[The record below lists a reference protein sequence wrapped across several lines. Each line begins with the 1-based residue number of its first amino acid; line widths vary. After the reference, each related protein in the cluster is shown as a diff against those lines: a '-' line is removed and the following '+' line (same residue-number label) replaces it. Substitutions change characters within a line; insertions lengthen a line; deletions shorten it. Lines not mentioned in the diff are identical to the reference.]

1 MKKKK
6 LVILGGTFDPVHN
19 GHIYSA
25 QAVYEQLQ
33 PEKILFIPAFIA
45 PHKVGQDCAPAA
57 DRYAMTVLATEAYPY
72 FEVSDMELRRSG
84 ISYTLDTVR
93 ELGRLYPEHELYFL
107 IGADTI
113 PQLQTWHKIDEL
125 LQLVIFVAAKR
136 PGYKQVLDRACVNL
150 GDIAREKILLVD
162 TPEYEVSSTE
172 IRQKIKAGEKLQGL
186 VPARVEEYIREHQ
199 LYLFTNEEHG
209 YAED

>member
-1 MKKKK
+1 M
-6 LVILGGTFDPVHN
+6 L
-19 GHIYSA
+19 
-25 QAVYEQLQ
+25 
-33 PEKILFIPAFIA
+33 EKIKEI
-45 PHKVGQDCAPAA
+45 AA
-57 DRYAMTVLATEAYPY
+57 DSL
-72 FEVSDMELRRSG
+72 
-84 ISYTLDTVR
+84 
-93 ELGRLYPEHELYFL
+93 
-107 IGADTI
+107 GADTI

-150 GDIAREKILLVD
+150 GGIAREKILLVD

-199 LYLFTNEEHG
+199 LYLFTDEEHG

>member
-45 PHKVGQDCAPAA
+45 PHKVGQECAPAA

-125 LQLVIFVAAKR
+125 LQLVILWRPNVPVTSRYWTGPALIWAILPGKR
-136 PGYKQVLDRACVNL
+136 FCWWIRRNTRYPQRKSDR
-150 GDIAREKILLVD
+150 K
-162 TPEYEVSSTE
+162 
-172 IRQKIKAGEKLQGL
+172 
-186 VPARVEEYIREHQ
+186 
-199 LYLFTNEEHG
+199 
-209 YAED
+209 